1 MPPVF
6 HRPQNLIPNQQQ
18 SNGFQSAF
26 LNFIANN
33 QQRGETERITK
44 NTKISSNS
52 RDISWI
58 SGETP
63 IKPPAPVD
71 DPPPPENLPGK
82 KKYIP
87 PYTPNRV
94 NKIPTSPAVSH
105 RPQPSQSRPRAAPSR
120 PVQVNQPKPV
130 QTSSSMQS
138 QMQNKAKQKHRY
150 ELEEEDELEVESK
163 LTKISVWKSL
173 FEHFR
178 TFLPFR

>member
-1 MPPVF
+1 M
-6 HRPQNLIPNQQQ
+6 
-18 SNGFQSAF
+18 
-26 LNFIANN
+26 
-33 QQRGETERITK
+33 
-44 NTKISSNS
+44 
-52 RDISWI
+52 
-58 SGETP
+58 
-63 IKPPAPVD
+63 D
-71 DPPPPENLPGK
+71 DPPPNPENLPGK

-94 NKIPTSPAVSH
+94 NKIPTSPSVSH

-163 LTKISVWKSL
+163 LTKISVWKSSVWK
-173 FEHFR
+173 FQNFSAIQME
-178 TFLPFR
+178 

>member
-1 MPPVF
+1 M
-6 HRPQNLIPNQQQ
+6 
-18 SNGFQSAF
+18 
-26 LNFIANN
+26 
-33 QQRGETERITK
+33 
-44 NTKISSNS
+44 
-52 RDISWI
+52 
-58 SGETP
+58 
-63 IKPPAPVD
+63 D
-71 DPPPPENLPGK
+71 DPPPNPENLPGK

-94 NKIPTSPAVSH
+94 NKIPTSPSVSH

-163 LTKISVWKSL
+163 LTKISVWKNEKFSL
-173 FEHFR
+173 SEKKIVKS
-178 TFLPFR
+178 TI